1 MNPTR
6 ALFFSININTM
17 NFIRTFVKRVMGR
30 ENPLPIGRW
39 KRETC
44 MKTLNYKVDMSN
56 EDHCGPCGQYALK
69 KTNQTNDNRALKT
82 IKPQ

>member
-1 MNPTR
+1 
-6 ALFFSININTM
+6 M
-17 NFIRTFVKRVMGR
+17 NFIRIFVKRVMGR

-69 KTNQTNDNRALKT
+69 KTKIIPDTPTQRRSDNTAGSGGA
-82 IKPQ
+82 